1 MYTTI
6 IDQNAGGPANG
17 KDLNTETGV
26 IGLTA
31 LLEQVRDYLDAQEW
45 NYDIRGQE
53 DDEYMIMRMNLK
65 TVDACTTVMRS
76 FDEDSFVVYSIFPI
90 KVPEDKR
97 PEIAEFITRAN
108 YGLNHGNFEM
118 DFDDG
123 EIRYK
128 TTAIWGDLEVPE
140 RHMDRVINLGFCMLD
155 RYGSGILSVLYGG
168 ADAAAANDKIENS
181 DD

>member
-1 MYTTI
+1 M
-6 IDQNAGGPANG
+6 G
-17 KDLNTETGV
+17 KTLKIEIGV

-31 LLEQVRDYLDAQEW
+31 LLEQVRDYLDTQEW
-45 NYDIRGQE
+45 NYDVRGQE
-53 DDEYMIMRMNLK
+53 EEEYMIMRMNLK

-76 FDEDSFVVYSIFPI
+76 FDDDSFVVYSIFPI

-97 PEIAEFITRAN
+97 SEIAEFITPAN

-155 RYGSGILSVLYGG
+155 R
-168 ADAAAANDKIENS
+168 
-181 DD
+181 